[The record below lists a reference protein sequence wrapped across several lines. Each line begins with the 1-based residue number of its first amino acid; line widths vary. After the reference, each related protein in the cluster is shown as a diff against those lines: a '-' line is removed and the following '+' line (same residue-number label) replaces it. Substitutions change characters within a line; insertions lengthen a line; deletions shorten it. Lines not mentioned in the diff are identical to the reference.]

1 MILSSHITAH
11 ISFLYIS
18 WYHSWLTLIKHSKKT
33 HKFSLIKLMHVTNTE
48 MNVRAADVCEE
59 QMTAGGCRMHQAA

>member
-1 MILSSHITAH
+1 MR
-11 ISFLYIS
+11 
-18 WYHSWLTLIKHSKKT
+18 
-33 HKFSLIKLMHVTNTE
+33 VTNME